1 MSTLSL
7 RRALATAAWGCL
19 LAACS
24 GGVGPVADVQPVNT
38 IGEPFAMLAVYGVG
52 LACVLVGSAVAIAA
66 MHWLAA
72 KQLLLRAKTPRSE
85 RILIGRVVS
94 ARVAWSAA
102 ERTQPPT
109 GPHRRGV
116 VEPFDLDVRG
126 ESEPVRVAGGPV
138 RVVGQIDAVDW
149 LVAGDAEHPR
159 AVLRPGAH
167 VTADVVT
174 DGSVERAAPG
184 DTRLRLRPYSE
195 LMVETVDPVRALSR
209 KLRALTAAGALLGLL
224 VVHGLSL
231 GYHLRVFAGR
241 TVVAHFASMY
251 SERVDGDAPG
261 DQAHFN
267 LYFTVT
273 LPDGA
278 RLRREVDVDTTPD
291 VSLRGD
297 PLYARDVP
305 GMRWASDLG
314 RTPTIHGALV
324 LLHLGLGGAFMVLA
338 AMTLVA
344 PRLGSSGY

>member
-1 MSTLSL
+1 M
-7 RRALATAAWGCL
+7 RRIEIAP
-19 LAACS
+19 
-24 GGVGPVADVQPVNT
+24 GPR
-38 IGEPFAMLAVYGVG
+38 
-52 LACVLVGSAVAIAA
+52 AVAIAA

-174 DGSVERAAPG
+174 DGV
-184 DTRLRLRPYSE
+184 L
-195 LMVETVDPVRALSR
+195 
-209 KLRALTAAGALLGLL
+209 
-224 VVHGLSL
+224 
-231 GYHLRVFAGR
+231 
-241 TVVAHFASMY
+241 
-251 SERVDGDAPG
+251 
-261 DQAHFN
+261 
-267 LYFTVT
+267 
-273 LPDGA
+273 DGA
-278 RLRREVDVDTTPD
+278 RQGPEIDLARGE
-291 VSLRGD
+291 GD
-297 PLYARDVP
+297 PKERSLPREP
-305 GMRWASDLG
+305 GEGLLG
-314 RTPTIHGALV
+314 C
-324 LLHLGLGGAFMVLA
+324 LLPLSGSISIFCVSYGNLGGHAVNPLLA
-338 AMTLVA
+338 VQ
-344 PRLGSSGY
+344 RLTMPLGAHHRSA